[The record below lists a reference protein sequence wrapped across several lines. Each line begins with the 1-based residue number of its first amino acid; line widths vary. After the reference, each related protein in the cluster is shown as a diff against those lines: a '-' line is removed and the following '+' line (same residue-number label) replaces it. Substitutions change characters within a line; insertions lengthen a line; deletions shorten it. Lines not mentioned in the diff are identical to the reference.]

1 MNRRDFL
8 GKTMKLV
15 AGGLILPPL
24 GRRAG
29 AQGWFPG
36 MPAGR
41 LRRMSELDVLDGKIL
56 VILNLSGGNDGL
68 NTVVPYTDNLYYTAR
83 QNIAVQPGEVV
94 PLDADTG
101 LHPGLAPL
109 QGLWDGGRM
118 AIVRGVGYPQPN
130 LSHFRSTDI
139 WFSASSSTEEV
150 GTGWLARYVEAMYP
164 EFPGELPFAP
174 YGLQQ
179 GIAHE
184 IPLKG
189 DRGNIGVVVDNPDT
203 FFQLVNQNYT
213 GEWNDELPET
223 RGGEELGF
231 LREVDQATF
240 AYADAIGQAAD
251 AGVNTV
257 AYPQTTLGVQ
267 LEIVARLISGALDTP
282 LYLTAEFGFDTHVNQ
297 LGQHANLMGSLGGS
311 VAAFFQDLD
320 NQGLSDRVVLATVS
334 EFGRRVDENGGFGTD
349 HGTAA
354 PLFVMGAGVNGGLYG
369 TNPNLADLDPNGN
382 MHMQHDFR
390 QVYSTLLQ
398 GHFRSSESMAS
409 DVLMG
414 GFDTLDF
421 MDILTGVDA
430 LPSSNRLAG
439 AYPNPV
445 SLSQSGPV
453 LIQFELARSSK
464 VEVQVFDVKG
474 RRVSRLGG
482 QSFPAGSNRLVWEA
496 KGLSAG
502 VYMARVRAGN
512 WQASEKLLLLP

>member
-1 MNRRDFL
+1 MNRREFFD
-8 GKTMKLV
+8 KTMKLV
-15 AGGLILPPL
+15 AGGLILPSMS
-24 GRRAG
+24 RRG
-29 AQGWFPG
+29 QAQNWLPA
-36 MPAGR
+36 MPSGR
-41 LRRMSELDVLDGKIL
+41 LRQLRDLDVLDGKIL
-56 VILNLSGGNDGL
+56 VIVNLSGGNDGL
-68 NTVVPYTDNLYYTAR
+68 NTVVPVNDSLYYGAR
-83 QNIAVQPGEVV
+83 DNIAIAPQDAVL
-94 PLDADTG
+94 LDSDTG
-101 LHPGLAPL
+101 LHPNLAPIESL
-109 QGLWDGGRM
+109 YAGGRM
-118 AIVRGVGYPQPN
+118 AIVRGVSYPQPN

-139 WFSASSSTEEV
+139 WFSGSSSSEEV
-150 GTGWLARYVEAMYP
+150 GTGWLARYIEAT
-164 EFPGELPFAP
+164 FPDFPDQLPFAP

-240 AYADAIGQAAD
+240 MYADAISQAAD
-251 AGVNTV
+251 AGVNSV
-257 AYPQTTLGVQ
+257 SYPQTTLGVQ

-297 LGQHANLMGSLGGS
+297 LGQHANLMSSLGDS

-354 PLFVMGAGVNGGLYG
+354 PLFVIGAGVNGGLYG
-369 TNPNLADLDPNGN
+369 TNPDLGNLDSNGN
-382 MHMQHDFR
+382 MLMQHDYR
-390 QVYSTLLQ
+390 SVYSTLLQ
-398 GHFRSSESMAS
+398 GHFRASESIS
-409 DVLMG
+409 NQVLMG
-414 GFDTLDF
+414 AYEPLDF
-421 MDILTGVDA
+421 MDTQTGA
-430 LPSSNRLAG
+430 SPPPTSNRILR

-453 LIQFELARSSK
+453 LIQFELARTSR
-464 VEVQVFDVKG
+464 VEVQVFDVRG
-474 RRVSRLGG
+474 RKISAMGG
-482 QSFPAGSNRLVWEA
+482 RSFPAGSHRMVWEA
-496 KGLSAG
+496 KGVPTGMYFAKIKADS
-502 VYMARVRAGN
+502 
-512 WQASEKLLLLP
+512 WEASEKLLVLP